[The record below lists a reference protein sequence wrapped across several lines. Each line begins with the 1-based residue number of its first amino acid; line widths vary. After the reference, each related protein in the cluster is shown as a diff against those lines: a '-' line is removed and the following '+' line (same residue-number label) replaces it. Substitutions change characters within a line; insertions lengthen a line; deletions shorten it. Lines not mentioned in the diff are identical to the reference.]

1 MKNLSYIFVGLTL
14 TACLCAFC
22 IEEKHIDSSK
32 NTNSSGVINFIS
44 DDSFTLITERQ
55 KQTQTETID
64 HFSAN
69 GNNEAS
75 VEALKTDDL
84 IKPQSQQKKEDR
96 IFRLVEKM
104 PSFPGGVKALMEY
117 LENNVNYPEEAR
129 QRGVQGRVTVTFVVE
144 KDGSITNIS
153 ISRSADP
160 ALDKEAIRLIKSM
173 PKWNPGMHDGQNVRV
188 EYNVPVVFRL

>member
-1 MKNLSYIFVGLTL
+1 
-14 TACLCAFC
+14 
-22 IEEKHIDSSK
+22 
-32 NTNSSGVINFIS
+32 
-44 DDSFTLITERQ
+44 
-55 KQTQTETID
+55 
-64 HFSAN
+64 
-69 GNNEAS
+69 
-75 VEALKTDDL
+75 
-84 IKPQSQQKKEDR
+84 
-96 IFRLVEKM
+96 M